1 MEAVI
6 IQETVITVAGIGF
19 AAFVI
24 WLLFRRYNLSVKI
37 RLEQA
42 EYRNRLLEKF
52 ATAAEFI
59 EFART
64 PEGRSLVD
72 PSTSKLT
79 SNPAQGVI
87 RTIQVGVGSFFVG
100 VALMVGTS
108 RLDGQTDINF
118 IRQALNEKF
127 WGTVG
132 ISLGI
137 GLILA
142 GLIAYVLAKQMG
154 LIKSR
159 SMLDK

>member
-1 MEAVI
+1 MESVVF
-6 IQETVITVAGIGF
+6 QETVIAVVSIIF
-19 AAFVI
+19 VAFVI
-24 WLLFRRYNLSVKI
+24 WLLFRRYEVSVKI
-37 RLEQA
+37 RLQQA

-64 PEGRSLVD
+64 PEGQSLVD

-87 RTIQVGVGSFFVG
+87 RTIQVGAGSFFLG
-100 VALMVGTS
+100 VALMISST

-118 IRQALNEKF
+118 IREALEQKF

-159 SMLDK
+159 TISDK